1 MSPILGIY
9 ASQMSG
15 HLWEPAGGYDA
26 LWSTTLA
33 ATTTTIT
40 ISGIPSTY
48 KHLQL
53 RVIGKISGTVG
64 YGQAYV
70 QFNGDTAANYSAHQ
84 LYGTGA
90 SAAAAATV
98 SATKADVTTWFPDST
113 TTSMFGASV
122 TDILDYA
129 NTNKFKTLRVLGGF
143 DTNNTNS
150 GLVGF
155 FSSSWR
161 STNAVT
167 SMTITAA
174 SNFLQYTSFAL
185 YGVK

>member
-1 MSPILGIY
+1 MSPILGIW
-9 ASQMSG
+9 ASAEQNSFVG
-15 HLWEPAGGYDA
+15 SYDSIATVTVGAGG
-26 LWSTTLA
+26 SS
-33 ATTTTIT
+33 TIT
-40 ISGIPSTY
+40 FSSIPSTY
-48 KHLQL
+48 THLQL
-53 RVIGKISGTVG
+53 RVIGKLSGSVG

-70 QFNGDTAANYSAHQ
+70 QFNSDTAANYSAHQ

-90 SAAAAATV
+90 SAGAAASV

-113 TTSMFGASV
+113 TANMFGASV
-122 TDILDYA
+122 TDILDYT
-129 NTNKFKTLRVLGGF
+129 NTNKYKTLRVFGGF

-150 GLVGF
+150 GLIGL

-161 STNAVT
+161 STSAIS

-185 YGVK
+185 YGIKG